1 MTRRNGPLAAG
12 AAALALVAAATV
24 ALGAA
29 GPRDSERALVVSG
42 GIPARVPVAALPVAA
57 PARPGPATA
66 TATPQDAYQGWARQV
81 SSPTGVPARALQAY
95 AAAAAEVDLEQPS
108 CGLTWV
114 TLAGIG
120 RIESDH
126 GRHGGRT
133 LLADG
138 TSSTPI
144 VGLPLDGGPDVAAIP
159 DTDGGVLDG
168 DTRWDRAVGPMQFI
182 PSTWARWGTDGDGN
196 GVVDPQDLD
205 DVAVAAGRY
214 LCADGHDLTGG
225 AGWWAAVLS
234 YNASTA
240 YATDVLTTA
249 NAYAVRSRA

>member
-1 MTRRNGPLAAG
+1 MSWADQR
-12 AAALALVAAATV
+12 AALIGAVAV
-24 ALGAA
+24 VGVLGAIVV
-29 GPRDSERALVVSG
+29 GPASERPAALVVSG
-42 GIPARVPVAALPVAA
+42 GVPAQAPAAVPPVALPAGPGVAA
-57 PARPGPATA
+57 
-66 TATPQDAYQGWARQV
+66 ATPQDAYQGWARRL
-81 SSPTGVPARALQAY
+81 SGPTGVPARALQAY
-95 AAAAAEVDLEQPS
+95 AAAAAELAVEQPS

-138 TSSTPI
+138 TPSSPI

-159 DTDGGVLDG
+159 DTDRGVLDG

-196 GVVDPQDLD
+196 GVSDPQDLD

-214 LCADGHDLTGG
+214 LCADDHDLTAG

-240 YATDVLTTA
+240 YAADVLANA